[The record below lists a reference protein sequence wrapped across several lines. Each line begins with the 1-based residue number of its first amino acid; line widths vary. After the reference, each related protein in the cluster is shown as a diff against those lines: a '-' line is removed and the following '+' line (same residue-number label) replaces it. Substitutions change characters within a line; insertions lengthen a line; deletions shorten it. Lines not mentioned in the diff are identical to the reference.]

1 MKRILVALAIM
12 LVAVG
17 AAAQDTLHANHPF
30 SNYLSNYW
38 WDFKD
43 GDSVFCNLSS
53 NYPSNAYKGLVMY
66 NPDTLPIYG
75 LAVGVLLYPAD
86 EQVISDPLNG
96 WTVLPGDTSLD
107 NTYMD
112 FVIMQVDSYS
122 FSVYAASAPLRLHI
136 KYEPVSYY
144 LDNRLI
150 MNVQYQP
157 DPCEPFPVYELYFD
171 SAVTV
176 FDKFYIGGR
185 NHSDTGIAPVQNIYP
200 HIRVAGWLNP
210 VGGVARHFVIN
221 WQHTDPYPGYQSSTQ
236 EWQEYNNILWE
247 WFFPILTPNPDTTSY
262 VPDDSTAVQRA
273 VWERY
278 VAVQPNPATD
288 KATVLS
294 SVGLTQVE
302 VFDIAGNRVLVQEA
316 SGLSAKLDVG
326 ILPRGTYIIRIH
338 TPMGT
343 TARKLLLQ

>member
-221 WQHTDPYPGYQSSTQ
+221 WQHTDPYPGYPQHRNGKNITTYYGNGSSPS
-236 EWQEYNNILWE
+236 LH
-247 WFFPILTPNPDTTSY
+247 PIPTR
-262 VPDDSTAVQRA
+262 RA
-273 VWERY
+273 TC
-278 VAVQPNPATD
+278 P
-288 KATVLS
+288 
-294 SVGLTQVE
+294 
-302 VFDIAGNRVLVQEA
+302 
-316 SGLSAKLDVG
+316 
-326 ILPRGTYIIRIH
+326 
-338 TPMGT
+338 T
-343 TARKLLLQ
+343 TALRCSGPCGSAMWLCSPTPPPTRRRCCQAWG